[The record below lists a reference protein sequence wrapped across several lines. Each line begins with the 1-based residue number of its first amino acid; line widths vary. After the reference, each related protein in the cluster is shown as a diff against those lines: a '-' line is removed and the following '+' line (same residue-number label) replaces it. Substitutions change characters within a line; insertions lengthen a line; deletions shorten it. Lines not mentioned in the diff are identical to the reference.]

1 MAKVVEGYLVQSKYE
16 KDGKKHEPRCEGVAF
31 TEYDARDIIEREAV
45 YYNESMHMYGRTI
58 MENGVA
64 YLSKD
69 KNEMIMYTIEK
80 CLVIVGV

>member
-1 MAKVVEGYLVQSKYE
+1 MANVVEGYLVQSKYE
-16 KDGKKHEPRCEGVAF
+16 KDGKKHEPRNEGVAF
-31 TEYDARDIIEREAV
+31 NEYDARDIIEREAV
-45 YYNESMHMYGRTI
+45 YYNDSWQNYGRTL

-80 CLVIVGV
+80 CLVITGV